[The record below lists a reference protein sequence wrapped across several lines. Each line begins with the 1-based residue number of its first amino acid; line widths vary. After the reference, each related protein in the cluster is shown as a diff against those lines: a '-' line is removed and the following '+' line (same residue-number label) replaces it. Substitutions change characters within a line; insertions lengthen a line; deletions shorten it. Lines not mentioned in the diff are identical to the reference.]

1 MTPATTPTATDAEEP
16 LSITP
21 YSTDD
26 ALLATTRTDGQD
38 RVSVIRPPSTAVV
51 LGRSSKPSVELYTEP
66 CLADGIPLHR
76 RRGGGCS
83 VVLDP
88 GNVVVV
94 AAVTVTETH
103 RGLQL
108 AEHFD
113 RLSAWLIGGLAE
125 AGVQDVTRRDVS
137 DLCLGHR
144 KIGGACMFRGRGLL
158 LYSVSLLVEP
168 DLRLMDRY
176 LRHPPREPT
185 YRRGRTHTDFVTTVG
200 EHASVTT
207 EQLTASLQAVLDPP
221 QL

>member
-1 MTPATTPTATDAEEP
+1 MTPTATAGDET

-21 YSTDD
+21 YNRDD
-26 ALLATTRTDGQD
+26 ELLAATRADGRD

-51 LGRSSKPSVELYTEP
+51 LGRSSRPSVELHTEP
-66 CLADGIPLHR
+66 CLADGVALHR

-94 AAVTVTETH
+94 AAITAP
-103 RGLQL
+103 GLQL
-108 AEHFD
+108 ADYFAQ
-113 RLSAWLIGGLAE
+113 LSAWLIGGLAQ

-144 KIGGACMFRGRGLL
+144 KIGGACMFRARGLL

-176 LRHPPREPT
+176 LRHPPREPA
-185 YRRGRTHTDFVTTVG
+185 YRRGRTHRDFVTTIHQ
-200 EHASVTT
+200 HAQITAQ
-207 EQLTASLQAVLDPP
+207 QLAASLQALLDPP